1 MSLIVLIGA
10 QAVGKMTVGKELE
23 KQIEAKLLFNH
34 QTIDLFATYLGYT
47 DDTFA
52 LSSNVRKDLFKAFV
66 KNKGNNATNSIIFT
80 VLIQFDQPDDIDFLT
95 EISSLFLNEGESV
108 YFVELTTDL
117 DERLKRNVHEER
129 LLEKPSKRNLEFSKN
144 ELLTDM
150 KEHRMVSNENEWN
163 ELFPNVHSL
172 KLDNTFLSPT
182 QTASQIVAYFQ
193 LK

>member
-52 LSSNVRKDLFKAFV
+52 LSSNVRKELFKAFV

-182 QTASQIVAYFQ
+182 ETASQIVAYFQ

>member
-47 DDTFA
+47 NDTFA

-108 YFVELTTDL
+108 YFIELTTDL

-182 QTASQIVAYFQ
+182 ETASQIVAYFQ

>member
-47 DDTFA
+47 NDTFA

-182 QTASQIVAYFQ
+182 ETASQIVAYFQ

>member
-23 KQIEAKLLFNH
+23 KQLDAKLLFNH
-34 QTIDLFATYLGYT
+34 QTIDLFATYLGYN

-52 LSSNVRKDLFKAFV
+52 LSSNVRKELFKAFV

-80 VLIQFDQPDDIDFLT
+80 VLIQFDQPADIDFLT

-108 YFVELTTDL
+108 YFIELTAAL
-117 DERLKRNVHEER
+117 DERLKRNIHEER
-129 LLEKPSKRNLEFSKN
+129 LLEKPSKRNLKFSRN

-150 KEHRMVSNENEWN
+150 KEHRMVSNENEWD

-182 QTASQIVAYFQ
+182 EVASQIVAHFQ
-193 LK
+193 LN

>member
-129 LLEKPSKRNLEFSKN
+129 LLEKPSKRNIEFSKN

-182 QTASQIVAYFQ
+182 ETASQIVAYFQ

>member
-47 DDTFA
+47 NDTFA

-108 YFVELTTDL
+108 
-117 DERLKRNVHEER
+117 
-129 LLEKPSKRNLEFSKN
+129 
-144 ELLTDM
+144 
-150 KEHRMVSNENEWN
+150 
-163 ELFPNVHSL
+163 
-172 KLDNTFLSPT
+172 
-182 QTASQIVAYFQ
+182 
-193 LK
+193 

>member
-108 YFVELTTDL
+108 YFVELKTDL
-117 DERLKRNVHEER
+117 YDKLKINFHE
-129 LLEKPSKRNLEFSKN
+129 
-144 ELLTDM
+144 
-150 KEHRMVSNENEWN
+150 
-163 ELFPNVHSL
+163 
-172 KLDNTFLSPT
+172 
-182 QTASQIVAYFQ
+182 
-193 LK
+193 

>member
-95 EISSLFLNEGESV
+95 EISSLFLNKGESV

-129 LLEKPSKRNLEFSKN
+129 LLEKPSKRNIEFSKN

-182 QTASQIVAYFQ
+182 ETASQIVAYFQ

>member
-47 DDTFA
+47 NDTFA

-108 YFVELTTDL
+108 YFIELTTDL

-144 ELLTDM
+144 ELLADM

-182 QTASQIVAYFQ
+182 ETASQIVAYFQ

>member
-47 DDTFA
+47 NDTFA

-66 KNKGNNATNSIIFT
+66 KNKGNNATNPIIFT

-182 QTASQIVAYFQ
+182 ETASQIVAYFQ

>member
-182 QTASQIVAYFQ
+182 ETASQIVAYFQ

>member
-47 DDTFA
+47 NDTFA

-66 KNKGNNATNSIIFT
+66 KSKGNNATNSIIFT

-108 YFVELTTDL
+108 YFIELTTDL
-117 DERLKRNVHEER
+117 DERLKSNVHEER

-144 ELLTDM
+144 ELLADM

-182 QTASQIVAYFQ
+182 ETASQIVAYFQ